1 MLCSLY
7 SLGTVKRISFL
18 VKGIKNYHQSAIQM
32 WVLALLTCVGTG
44 VMNGLLQ
51 KKKKCEDWAPL
62 TYRACNPR
70 RPAVETGMLGGL

>member
-51 KKKKCEDWAPL
+51 KKKKNVRTGHHSHIGLAIPEDQQ
-62 TYRACNPR
+62 
-70 RPAVETGMLGGL
+70 